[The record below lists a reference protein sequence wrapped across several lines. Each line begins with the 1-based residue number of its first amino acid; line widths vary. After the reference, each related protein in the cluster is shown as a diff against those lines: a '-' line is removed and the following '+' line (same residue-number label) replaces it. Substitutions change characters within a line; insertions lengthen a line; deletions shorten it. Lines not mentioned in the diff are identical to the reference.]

1 MSTRVL
7 SREEWEAL
15 SPEAAE
21 LIYKYLNGN
30 YCPAEVIEKTLL
42 HAIVVSKLNQCL
54 VDTATL
60 TFLIEKIAEYE
71 GVPILTPG
79 MDDQIP
85 SRWPRIGEEKQS

>member
-7 SREEWEAL
+7 SREEREAL
-15 SPEAAE
+15 SPGALE

-54 VDTATL
+54 VDASTL

-71 GVPILTPG
+71 GVPFLSPVP
-79 MDDQIP
+79 DDQTA
-85 SRWPRIGEEKQS
+85 SRWSRIGEENQS

>member
-7 SREEWEAL
+7 SREEQEAL
-15 SPEAAE
+15 SPGAME

-30 YCPAEVIEKTLL
+30 YCPAEIIEKTLL

-54 VDTATL
+54 VDATTL

-71 GVPILTPG
+71 GVPFLSPVPDEQAT
-79 MDDQIP
+79 
-85 SRWPRIGEEKQS
+85 SRWQRIGEENQS